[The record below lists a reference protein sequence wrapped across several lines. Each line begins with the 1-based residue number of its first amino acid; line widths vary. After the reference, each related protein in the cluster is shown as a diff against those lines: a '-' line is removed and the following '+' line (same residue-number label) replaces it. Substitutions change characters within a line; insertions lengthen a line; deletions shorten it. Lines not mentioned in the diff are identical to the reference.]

1 MANFILKYKKSI
13 LILVLII
20 SIFSAVMFF
29 FVEINYD
36 LTDFLPENVP
46 SSLALIEL
54 ENSFSDDIPN
64 LNVFIRNVGIPDA
77 LSAKDRLLRIPGVSA
92 VLWLDDVADI
102 YHPLSTID
110 SKIVSSWYN
119 NEGALFLVSG
129 NTERS
134 TFIIDEIKNAFGKNV
149 IMSGPLLN
157 QATIQSLTTGEVSKI
172 IFYVVPLVLLV
183 LFISTSSWFEPLL
196 FLITIGV
203 AILINEGTNVL
214 IGEISYVTQSTSAV
228 LQLAVSMDYAV
239 FLLHSFSRYREK
251 GEGVEV
257 AMKHAMRESAP
268 AVAASATTT
277 VFGFLALTLMKFK
290 LGPNMGLVLAKGILF
305 SFLSVMLLLPILAV
319 YTSKIMDKTHHR
331 SFLPSFNRFS
341 NGIIRIC
348 IPLSLVFVLL
358 IIPSFMAQNNNSF
371 IYGSSGIHSEDS
383 QLWKDAEQIKNLFGQ
398 KEQMVIIIPDDEIE
412 KERELADLIK
422 NLPLVDTVIS
432 YPTTVGFQIPTEFIP
447 KDQLENFR
455 SKDKGRLII
464 YGNVPDEGQ
473 ETFELVEKIK
483 MLSEKIYGDNYHLLG
498 QSVVNYDLKDTIVKD
513 GPLVNGAAI
522 IAIGLVLL
530 ITFRSLVLPFIL
542 LMTIEGA
549 VWINLGM
556 PYFMGSDLNYI
567 GFLIISSVQ
576 LGATVDYGILF
587 ASNYMRNRQN
597 EPAKESARLSIKNTA
612 ASIMTPATILAIAC
626 LILGFV
632 STNGIISELGLMLG
646 RGALI
651 SAAMVLLFLPALLMI
666 FDKAIQKT
674 TWFGKSLTNVSA
686 IDDKNS

>member
-1 MANFILKYKKSI
+1 M
-13 LILVLII
+13 
-20 SIFSAVMFF
+20 
-29 FVEINYD
+29 
-36 LTDFLPENVP
+36 
-46 SSLALIEL
+46 
-54 ENSFSDDIPN
+54 
-64 LNVFIRNVGIPDA
+64 
-77 LSAKDRLLRIPGVSA
+77 
-92 VLWLDDVADI
+92 
-102 YHPLSTID
+102 
-110 SKIVSSWYN
+110 
-119 NEGALFLVSG
+119 
-129 NTERS
+129 
-134 TFIIDEIKNAFGKNV
+134 
-149 IMSGPLLN
+149 
-157 QATIQSLTTGEVSKI
+157 
-172 IFYVVPLVLLV
+172 
-183 LFISTSSWFEPLL
+183 
-196 FLITIGV
+196 
-203 AILINEGTNVL
+203 
-214 IGEISYVTQSTSAV
+214 
-228 LQLAVSMDYAV
+228 
-239 FLLHSFSRYREK
+239 
-251 GEGVEV
+251 
-257 AMKHAMRESAP
+257 
-268 AVAASATTT
+268 
-277 VFGFLALTLMKFK
+277 
-290 LGPNMGLVLAKGILF
+290 
-305 SFLSVMLLLPILAV
+305 
-319 YTSKIMDKTHHR
+319 
-331 SFLPSFNRFS
+331 
-341 NGIIRIC
+341 
-348 IPLSLVFVLL
+348 LL

-666 FDKAIQKT
+666 FRKAYKKLL
-674 TWFGKSLTNVSA
+674 GLANPLLM
-686 IDDKNS
+686 